1 MGGNTFE
8 CNQHNAYFQ
17 NTWGGAIIGN
27 YFESSRSGAAL
38 LRLGHSGGCGIPK
51 NLFVAGNTFNGSDTY
66 YCIQIDSL
74 WNSDIMANRF
84 EGKML
89 NIPYKG
95 DTNRIKGNKIFVG
108 KPPKKSDSFGVSGQM
123 VWDKDYFYICVG
135 NRQWKRVRLERW

>member
-1 MGGNTFE
+1 
-8 CNQHNAYFQ
+8 
-17 NTWGGAIIGN
+17 
-27 YFESSRSGAAL
+27 
-38 LRLGHSGGCGIPK
+38 
-51 NLFVAGNTFNGSDTY
+51 
-66 YCIQIDSL
+66 
-74 WNSDIMANRF
+74 MANRF